1 MLEMAT
7 YYPVGLI
14 EATPEAVK
22 RLKSMIPNHSKLL
35 NDEFTI
41 ESPVFVEVE
50 VNASGWGDYGPYV
63 HGRVVSVVA
72 EAGIKDCIGVEE
84 IEMITGM
91 DGNDGEEQADEV
103 FDIENPIVRWMCIVW
118 ILAIAIITIILLTPI
133 WLMSKG
139 YRGWT
144 AYG

>member
-1 MLEMAT
+1 
-7 YYPVGLI
+7 
-14 EATPEAVK
+14 
-22 RLKSMIPNHSKLL
+22 MIPNHSKLL

-91 DGNDGEEQADEV
+91 DGNDGEEQA
-103 FDIENPIVRWMCIVW
+103 
-118 ILAIAIITIILLTPI
+118 
-133 WLMSKG
+133 G
-139 YRGWT
+139 
-144 AYG
+144 